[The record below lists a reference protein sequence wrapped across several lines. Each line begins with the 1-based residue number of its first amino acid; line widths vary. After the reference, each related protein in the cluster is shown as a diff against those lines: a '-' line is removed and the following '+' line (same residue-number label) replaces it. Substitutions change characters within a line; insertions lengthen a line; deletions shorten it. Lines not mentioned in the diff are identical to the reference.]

1 MRIDC
6 AVNGRRVYTTQSSY
20 STTECA
26 SSASRCVGVSSSPQ
40 LLSACD
46 GQRQPRHQ
54 NEQQQWPQLLFMF
67 FWSSAC
73 RPARSTSSVIRA
85 PAAAPLRWGP
95 NGSEASIAPATT
107 HARPKSASDMTPI
120 GAGGA

>member
-1 MRIDC
+1 MATAVRIAC

-40 LLSACD
+40 LLSAWD

-67 FWSSAC
+67 FWSSA
-73 RPARSTSSVIRA
+73 
-85 PAAAPLRWGP
+85 
-95 NGSEASIAPATT
+95 
-107 HARPKSASDMTPI
+107 
-120 GAGGA
+120 